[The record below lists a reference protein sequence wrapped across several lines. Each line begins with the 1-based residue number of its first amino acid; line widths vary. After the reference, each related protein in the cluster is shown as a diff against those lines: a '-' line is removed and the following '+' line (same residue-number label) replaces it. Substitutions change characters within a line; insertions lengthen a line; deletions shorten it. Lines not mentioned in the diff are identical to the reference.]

1 LTENIN
7 QIQKRLSNL
16 DALAK
21 DKNAQRDAARQG
33 VSTAQNQLN
42 EVTSQIL
49 ANRNDLGSA

>member
-1 LTENIN
+1 MTENIN

-49 ANRNDLGSA
+49 GNRNDLGSA

>member
-49 ANRNDLGSA
+49 GNRNDLGSA